1 MKTLFPLLFLMG
13 CACPQSE
20 YRVVPAV
27 MVPDKPVVETVSAT
41 ELTCL
46 SDESYLR
53 LAKRDRACWNY
64 ASELRML
71 IGPETHK

>member
-1 MKTLFPLLFLMG
+1 
-13 CACPQSE
+13 
-20 YRVVPAV
+20 
-27 MVPDKPVVETVSAT
+27 MVPDKPVVETVSAA
-41 ELTCL
+41 EMSCL